1 MTMPLKMFN
10 NHNLKSEK
18 NSQNLQAMQ
27 EQAWELNLDSSE
39 GLRPEKKRKVEKPF
53 KVQVNTKNPDKM
65 RHVK

>member
-1 MTMPLKMFN
+1 
-10 NHNLKSEK
+10 
-18 NSQNLQAMQ
+18 MQ
-27 EQAWELNLDSSE
+27 EQAWKLNLDSPE